1 MLSGRYW
8 LYHPKPQ
15 QDESLYSW
23 VLRTAQGN
31 GLRSYSFCQLAFQRG
46 RLLGQ
51 DIDRSVPEGMLAV
64 MASKTA
70 TPYRRAFETTLASYE
85 GWLVEKWQPL
95 GRTKWV
101 LHSGSRHRIRRVH
114 GFQFCPLCLREDAT
128 PYLRRTWRLALWS
141 CCPRH
146 GCIMHDACP
155 HCGAA
160 LMAHRAEA
168 IERCGA
174 CDGTLTSALTLQAD
188 FGALVLQQ
196 RTSAILARGWA
207 MLGDATFVRSHLYF
221 DLLHQVMRLLA
232 SRRAAGGRLRS
243 VIATTWG
250 GPSEVSEESELERM
264 GPIPRHAVAA
274 LTSRLL
280 EGWPWRF
287 VGACLEAGV
296 TRSRVLMDL
305 KEVPYELDRTLR
317 QFMDR
322 KSYEPSDGEVAAVVA
337 YLRRNGIR
345 PSTRSLHR
353 YVWGGGVP

>member
-8 LYHPKPQ
+8 LYHPKPRS
-15 QDESLYSW
+15 DECLYSW

-31 GLRSYSFCQLAFQRG
+31 GLRSYSFCQLAFGRV

-51 DIDRSVPEGMLAV
+51 DIDRWAPDGVLEIMSA
-64 MASKTA
+64 KTA
-70 TPYRRAFETTLASYE
+70 TPHHVAFGTTLASYE
-85 GWLVEKWQPL
+85 GWLVERWQPM

-101 LHSGSRHRIRRVH
+101 LHSGSRHRIRRIR
-114 GFQFCPLCLREDAT
+114 GLQFCPQCLKEDEA
-128 PYLRRTWRLALWS
+128 PYFRRAWRLALWS
-141 CCPRH
+141 CCPQH
-146 GCIMHDACP
+146 GCVLHDSCP
-155 HCGAA
+155 NCGSA

-168 IERCGA
+168 IERCGV
-174 CDGTLTSALTLQAD
+174 CDGTLTSASSLQAD
-188 FGALVLQQ
+188 FGALALQQ
-196 RTSAILARGWA
+196 RINTFLACGWA

-232 SRRAAGGRLRS
+232 SNRAAPRRLRE
-243 VIATTWG
+243 VVVATWG
-250 GPSEVSEESELERM
+250 GPREIGDGGELEGM
-264 GPIPRHAVAA
+264 GPVPRHAVAA
-274 LTSRLL
+274 LTARLL

-296 TRSRVLMDL
+296 TRSRALMDL

-322 KSYEPSDGEVAAVVA
+322 KTYVPSEGEVAAVVA

-345 PSTRSLHR
+345 PSGRSLDR
-353 YVWGGGVP
+353 YVRGGATP